1 MSKKNIS
8 LIQKF
13 LILIILVL
21 ICVILILLIVGKT
34 QTKEAKK
41 PNLSSSNHLLKENFL
56 ENQEAVFKPFEEN
69 LSQARE
75 DKEKYFEANLSLKN
89 AFKIDD
95 NKSLAIDRN
104 LSEDLRELNFSKEQN
119 QSLNLEQ
126 NLSKKEAK
134 QENLKLIIG
143 QKPKLVII
151 IDDMANKEQV
161 KELKALH
168 LKLNPSFFPS
178 HT

>member
-41 PNLSSSNHLLKENFL
+41 PNLTSQIIYLKRNFL

-69 LSQARE
+69 LSQERE
-75 DKEKYFEANLSLKN
+75 DKEEYFEANLSQKN
-89 AFKIDD
+89 ALNNESLVID
-95 NKSLAIDRN
+95 KN
-104 LSEDLRELNFSKEQN
+104 LSEDLRELKIQQRAKSK
-119 QSLNLEQ
+119 S
-126 NLSKKEAK
+126 
-134 QENLKLIIG
+134 
-143 QKPKLVII
+143 
-151 IDDMANKEQV
+151 
-161 KELKALH
+161 
-168 LKLNPSFFPS
+168 
-178 HT
+178 

>member
-41 PNLSSSNHLLKENFL
+41 PNLNSSNHLLKENFL

-75 DKEKYFEANLSLKN
+75 DKEEYFEENLSPKN

-104 LSEDLRELNFSKEQN
+104 LSGRFKGIEFQQRAKSK
-119 QSLNLEQ
+119 S
-126 NLSKKEAK
+126 
-134 QENLKLIIG
+134 
-143 QKPKLVII
+143 
-151 IDDMANKEQV
+151 
-161 KELKALH
+161 
-168 LKLNPSFFPS
+168 
-178 HT
+178 